1 MLLDQQRRGGCGRI
15 AVISRN
21 ETFGRLLRAILD
33 EWYYDVGC
41 DGTGCDLVLV
51 ERGLDAPADAGR
63 IVWLSPMPLGA
74 EPHLELPLSLVELYH
89 YLEQLFFPVPRRH
102 IRLRLNQPV
111 DINVRDM
118 WLVGTILSLSDRGA
132 RVACPAMLPRGE
144 PLTLDFKLG
153 WYPLRLTGEV
163 IYDVPAGDGQGK
175 ELPQAGLMLRS
186 VRPSLRKALRNFI
199 QRSYVERACAQI
211 GTGFDN
217 PSMSWFDLADNPW
230 ADLSG

>member
-1 MLLDQQRRGGCGRI
+1 MLLDQQRRGGGGRI

-21 ETFGRLLRAILD
+21 DTFARLLRAILE
-33 EWYYDVGC
+33 EWFYVVESAGE
-41 DGTGCDLVLV
+41 GCDLALV
-51 ERGLDAPADAGR
+51 ERGLNAPADAGQ

-89 YLEQLFFPVPRRH
+89 YLEQLFFPQPRRH

-111 DINVRDM
+111 DINVRGM
-118 WLVGTILSLSDRGA
+118 WLVGTVVSLSDRGA

-153 WYPLRLTGEV
+153 CYPLRLTGEV
-163 IYDVPAGDGQGK
+163 IYDIPAGDGQGK
-175 ELPQAGLMLRS
+175 EFPQAGLMLRS
-186 VRPSLRKALRNFI
+186 IRPPLRKALRDFI
-199 QRSYVERACAQI
+199 QRSYVERACTRV
-211 GTGFDN
+211 GTGFDD
-217 PSMSWFDLADNPW
+217 PSLSWFDLVDNPW